1 MNKELLN
8 FHLSTFIFLGISFF
22 IHSYIVN
29 TEHLLFLYAINMI
42 IAFFIYWAAYLFQH
56 KQKEYLGFYFLAG
69 TFLKFFVFFTI
80 VLPIFKNDDVFSKI
94 EFFSF
99 FVPYLIS
106 LIIETKS
113 LISLVKQ
120 TEK

>member
-1 MNKELLN
+1 MNKELIH
-8 FHLSTFIFLGISFF
+8 FHFSIFICLGLSYF
-22 IHSYIVN
+22 IHNYIVN
-29 TEHLLFLYAINMI
+29 TERLLFLYAINII
-42 IAFFIYWAAYLFQH
+42 IAVFIYWAAYLFKD
-56 KQKEYLGFYFLAG
+56 KQKEHLGLYFLAG

-80 VLPIFKNDDVFSKI
+80 VLPIFKNDKVFSKI

-113 LISLVKQ
+113 LISLANRPK
-120 TEK
+120 K